1 MKTLRV
7 LACVLA
13 LAGSATPALSADLV
27 FRKDQGPMILETFDG
42 RPYWEMQA
50 FCAGVHGASANWFS
64 RRGDLTRSKTHE
76 KDALGAFQDAVGQ
89 LRRDRGISEAAATR
103 LVEPVVQMGGRRTA
117 EALRVS
123 GLDVKGQWNY
133 WRSFCADAKVAY
145 VRMAR

>member
-1 MKTLRV
+1 MKPLRV
-7 LACVLA
+7 LACAAA
-13 LAGSATPALSADLV
+13 LASAAAPALSADLV
-27 FRKDQGPMILETFDG
+27 FRKEQGPLILETFDG

-64 RRGDLTRSKTHE
+64 RRGDLTRSQGHE
-76 KDALGAFQDAVGQ
+76 KEALGAFQDAVSR

-133 WRSFCADAKVAY
+133 WRSFCVDAKAAY
-145 VRMAR
+145 VRVAR